1 MNYSIILTT
10 ATRYL
15 LPLMLLFSIF
25 LLMRGHND
33 PGGGF
38 VGGLMAASSFAL
50 YTLAYGLTEAK
61 QLFRIDPR
69 TLIGVGLLV
78 SMSSGLFSLLVGQP
92 FMTAFWSLQEIPVL
106 GKAGT
111 PLLFDVGVYLVV
123 LGITLTIIFAL
134 ADLEEEA

>member
-1 MNYSIILTT
+1 MNYSLILAT

-15 LPLMLLFSIF
+15 LPLMLLFSVF

-38 VGGLMAASSFAL
+38 VGGLMAASAFAL
-50 YTLAYGLTEAK
+50 YALACGLEKAK
-61 QLFRIDPR
+61 QILRVDPR

-78 SMSSGLFSLLVGQP
+78 AMSSGLFSLWLGQP
-92 FMTAFWSLQEIPVL
+92 FMTGLWSTQEIPVL

-111 PLLFDVGVYLVV
+111 PLLFDLGVYLVV

-134 ADLEEEA
+134 AHTEGGT

>member
-1 MNYSIILTT
+1 MSYSLILTT

-15 LPLMLLFSIF
+15 LPLMLLFSVF

-38 VGGLMAASSFAL
+38 VGGLMAASAFAL
-50 YTLAYGLTEAK
+50 YTLACGLRSAK
-61 QLFRIDPR
+61 KVFRMDPR
-69 TLIGVGLLV
+69 TMIGIGLLV
-78 SMSSGLFSLLVGQP
+78 AMSSGLFSLLLGQP
-92 FMTAFWSLQEIPVL
+92 FMTGLWMTQEIPVL

-123 LGITLTIIFAL
+123 LGITVTIVFAL
-134 ADLEEEA
+134 VDEET

>member
-1 MNYSIILTT
+1 MNYSLILTT

-15 LPLMLLFSIF
+15 LPLMLLFSVF

-38 VGGLMAASSFAL
+38 VGGLIAASAFAL
-50 YTLAYGLTEAK
+50 YALACGLEKAK

-69 TLIGVGLLV
+69 TLIGTGLLV
-78 SMSSGLFSLLVGQP
+78 AMSSGLFSLLLGQP
-92 FMTAFWSLQEIPVL
+92 FMTGLWSTQEIPVL

-111 PLLFDVGVYLVV
+111 PLLFDLGVYLVV

-134 ADLEEEA
+134 ADTEGET